1 MTKFL
6 IIGLGNPG
14 REYAFNRHNVGF
26 MAVDRFAK
34 AHKTAFT
41 RRQGRALV
49 TSIRLGETPIILA
62 KPQTFMNLSGEA
74 VKSLLKFYDVPL
86 TQLLVCFDDI
96 DLPVGTIRL
105 RPEGGSAGQN
115 GMKSIIEQLG
125 TQEFPRLRLG
135 VSRPPGRLDAAGYV
149 LQDFKG
155 FDAEVIE
162 STLDKAAQ
170 AIETFIEEGI
180 VTAMNRFNG
189 AAEMMND
196 E

>member
-34 AHKTAFT
+34 AHKTACT
-41 RRQGRALV
+41 GRQGRALV
-49 TSIRLGETPIILA
+49 TSVRLGETPVILA

-86 TQLLVCFDDI
+86 MQLLVCFDDI
-96 DLPVGTIRL
+96 DLPVGAIRI

-115 GMKSIIEQLG
+115 GMKSIIEHLG

-135 VSRPPGRLDAAGYV
+135 IGRPPGTRSVDAADYV

-162 STLDKAAQ
+162 STLDKAVQ
-170 AIETFIEEGI
+170 VIETFIQEGI

-189 AAEMMND
+189 A
-196 E
+196 

>member
-49 TSIRLGETPIILA
+49 TSVRLGETPVILA

-115 GMKSIIEQLG
+115 GMKSIIEHLG

-135 VSRPPGRLDAAGYV
+135 IGRPPGRMDAADYV
-149 LQDFKG
+149 LQDFRG

-170 AIETFIEEGI
+170 AIETFIQEGI

-189 AAEMMND
+189 AAQND

>member
-49 TSIRLGETPIILA
+49 TSVRLGETPVILA

-96 DLPVGTIRL
+96 DLPVGAIRI
-105 RPEGGSAGQN
+105 RPEGGCRPKVVRCHGEPPCVGEGNDTRKLLLRGSAGN
-115 GMKSIIEQLG
+115 RKKPE
-125 TQEFPRLRLG
+125 
-135 VSRPPGRLDAAGYV
+135 RPG
-149 LQDFKG
+149 
-155 FDAEVIE
+155 
-162 STLDKAAQ
+162 S
-170 AIETFIEEGI
+170 
-180 VTAMNRFNG
+180 
-189 AAEMMND
+189 
-196 E
+196 